1 MRHREKMMDYDD
13 IDIFAAH
20 EHFETTIQLQAPVK
34 QFVTAEFLLQEQ
46 WLMDLQGTVTK
57 EEQKSCAAITMFLIE
72 TWT

>member
-46 WLMDLQGTVTK
+46 
-57 EEQKSCAAITMFLIE
+57 
-72 TWT
+72 